1 MSKRRR
7 TNVRPSQSQSSSTRK
22 LLAVLALPVGVILF
36 LVGVHVASL
45 VRRHGD
51 VHDHEP
57 PPHGGLVVAVGRGD
71 EHYHLELLR
80 EEGGYLLL
88 YTLGEDAKKVVEVD
102 MQMPQVQLKVNGQ
115 ESGALEFLPFPQ
127 ADDKPGKTSRFL
139 AKLPKTFQ
147 GDPLTV
153 AIASVAFGPSQFP
166 VEFSLPAEQVRTTDD
181 HDKKLFLTAAGK
193 YGEADITANGQRT
206 AEDRFA
212 GFRPNHDLKPQPG
225 DKVCPITRAKASI
238 ECSWVVGGNSYEFC
252 CPPCIDRFVRAAKEQ
267 PNTIKE
273 PEAYVKRP

>member
-7 TNVRPSQSQSSSTRK
+7 TNARPSQSSSTRK
-22 LLAVLALPVGVILF
+22 LLAVLALPAVVILF
-36 LVGVHVASL
+36 MVGVHVASL
-45 VRRHGD
+45 IRRHGD
-51 VHDHEP
+51 DHDHEP
-57 PPHGGLVVAVGRGD
+57 PPHGGLLVAVGRGD

-102 MQMPQVQLKVNGQ
+102 MQMPQVQLKVNGR
-115 ESGALEFLPFPQ
+115 ESAALEFLPFPQ
-127 ADDKPGKTSRFL
+127 THDGPGKTSRFL
-139 AKLPKTFQ
+139 AKVPRELR
-147 GDPLTV
+147 GGPLTV
-153 AIASVAFGPSQFP
+153 SIASVAFGPSRFP
-166 VEFSLPAEQVRTTDD
+166 VEFGLPSEQGHSMDE
-181 HDKKLFLTAAGK
+181 HEKKLFLTAAGK
-193 YGEADITANGQRT
+193 YGEADIAANGQRT

-225 DKVCPITRAKASI
+225 DKVCPITRAKASA

-267 PNTIKE
+267 PNTIKQ
-273 PEAYVKRP
+273 PKAYVKSP